1 MKKNDMIACGFGIAG
16 AVFVCLP
23 ASPMGVCIGNAC
35 WVGANTAM
43 IYKFVWAGE
52 YSMIGLF
59 GVYLAIAIIGV
70 VCNLGGIL

>member
-1 MKKNDMIACGFGIAG
+1 MKKNDMITCGFGVTG
-16 AVFVCLP
+16 AILVCLPSSQMFVCL
-23 ASPMGVCIGNAC
+23 GNMC
-35 WVGANTAM
+35 FIVANTAM